1 VRAQTSLP
9 AFGVALL
16 LLTAGVVLGISAAD
30 TALFSAERPAL
41 DRQAAV
47 GLSERLVAASAPL
60 TARANVVNATRVENL
75 TASELST
82 RYGLAADVGVRVD
95 LDDRTVVSAG
105 DPTGGTTV
113 ERIVLV
119 NRRVTRTITPPLA
132 DTRAVTLP
140 RRAPNAT
147 LRLRPPANTTVRS
160 VRANDRIVLRNTSGL
175 NGTFRIDLSRYRT
188 TTFRLVATGD
198 LPTGSVS
205 ITYRPSLTRKA
216 QLAVTVDG

>member
-1 VRAQTSLP
+1 
-9 AFGVALL
+9 
-16 LLTAGVVLGISAAD
+16 
-30 TALFSAERPAL
+30 
-41 DRQAAV
+41 V